1 MCNWCAI
8 VMHWRGSAGSC
19 CVPGTKQ
26 TEPEIMLVKLCVN
39 DAKPRS
45 LSQVSMTFSNS
56 VYLQT

>member
-1 MCNWCAI
+1 M
-8 VMHWRGSAGSC
+8 
-19 CVPGTKQ
+19 PGTKQ

>member
-1 MCNWCAI
+1 M
-8 VMHWRGSAGSC
+8 
-19 CVPGTKQ
+19 PGTKQ

-39 DAKPRS
+39 DAKPQS